1 MLIIVS
7 ARSETRS
14 TTDRRIT
21 DAGGMAFYDP
31 QQLPYDHSSMMSK
44 LNGFITSL
52 FKYSFFKIQHMLL
65 ALNIQLA
72 Q

>member
-1 MLIIVS
+1 MFLIVS

-31 QQLPYDHSSMMSK
+31 QQLPYDHSSTMSK
-44 LNGFITSL
+44 LN
-52 FKYSFFKIQHMLL
+52 
-65 ALNIQLA
+65 
-72 Q
+72 